1 MGRTSKYIALIIV
14 VILAISILAVV
25 GNASATAQTIPKPA
39 VPEFT
44 LNFLDKSYDVAPIAI
59 PTTNPYN
66 NKTSIRTIPGY
77 HVQDFEI
84 EVTIKNQPFPTTIGG
99 NGTNLYYAIATKG
112 HFENWTNNDFPSS
125 GTEYSPLGFD
135 VSVNS
140 SSDFTVTYL
149 NANNYKPGDQVDIK
163 VRAVLGYAYSYPIPE
178 HIIPVIQTIY
188 VYNSSDWSS
197 TQTFTMPSI
206 SDFNYHNPTF
216 PVFSVDLLLRIVAA
230 LAVVALVSVVLL
242 LLYVRHLKR
251 SVTKPDNSAV

>member
-1 MGRTSKYIALIIV
+1 MRKINKNLCLLLI
-14 VILAISILAVV
+14 VILTAIGLLAIQP
-25 GNASATAQTIPKPA
+25 TYAQSIPKPS

-44 LNFLDKSYDVAPIAI
+44 LNFLDKSYDVAPTTI
-59 PTTNPYN
+59 PTTDPYN
-66 NKTSIRTIPGY
+66 NRTTIRNIPGY

-99 NGTNLYYAIATKG
+99 NRTNLYYAIATKG

-125 GTEYSPLGFD
+125 GIEYSPIGFD

-149 NANNYKPGDQVDIK
+149 NANNYKPGDQVDIE

-188 VYNSSDWSS
+188 LYNSSDWSP
-197 TQTFTMPSI
+197 TQTFTMPNTSPSPQLNLGTI
-206 SDFNYHNPTF
+206 IAF
-216 PVFSVDLLLRIVAA
+216 IV
-230 LAVVALVSVVLL
+230 VVAVLL
-242 LLYVRHLKR
+242 VVCLMLVHRRYRAKII
-251 SVTKPDNSAV
+251 SQVTSP